1 MAIRTESDLTNL
13 LKSVTAK
20 QIGDVRQG
28 IAEFTTAALATREV
42 NMKTMKAT
50 LTAVLK
56 AANSAVSKNPILST
70 HSKEL
75 LEAIAQG
82 VDEAMANAIGAIR
95 CASEHFLSL
104 GAPTETPVIKGI
116 VKVLEKFPQAFEN
129 GMAAANALFDPM
141 VAKTWG
147 EVIAKL
153 KPSSAAIKAANDAAV
168 AIGSY
173 KAPATASNSLLLQA
187 AASIRAN
194 IETYIAGVLLGLTKR
209 K

>member
-1 MAIRTESDLTNL
+1 MAIRTEAELANL
-13 LKSVTAK
+13 LKSATAK
-20 QIGDVRQG
+20 QMAEVRQG
-28 IAEFTTAALATREV
+28 VAEFTTTALASREV
-42 NMKTMKAT
+42 NMKTMKST

-56 AANSAVSKNPILST
+56 AANSAISKNPLLNT
-70 HSKEL
+70 HTKEL
-75 LEAIAQG
+75 LEGIALG
-82 VDEAMANAIGAIR
+82 VDEAMASAVVAIR

-104 GAPTETPVIKGI
+104 GAPAETPVIKGI

-129 GMAAANALFDPM
+129 GMAAANALFDPL

-153 KPSSAAIKAANDAAV
+153 KPSSVAIKAANDAAA
-168 AIGSY
+168 AIAGF

-194 IETYIAGVLLGLTKR
+194 IETYVAGVMLGQMKR